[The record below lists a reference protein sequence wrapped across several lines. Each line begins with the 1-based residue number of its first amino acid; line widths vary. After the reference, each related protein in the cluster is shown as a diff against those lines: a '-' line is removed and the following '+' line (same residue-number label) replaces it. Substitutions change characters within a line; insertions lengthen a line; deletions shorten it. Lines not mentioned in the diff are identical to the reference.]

1 MNKQEL
7 ETRVAN
13 LEAIVTELQKK
24 NEKAVKESLPWWEAI
39 SETFADNPAFEEAMR
54 LGREYRINTKVE
66 DEFDEE

>member
-1 MNKQEL
+1 MNTQEL

-13 LEAIVTELQKK
+13 LEAIVAELQRK
-24 NEKAVKESLPWWEAI
+24 NEKSAKDILPWWEAI
-39 SETFADNPAFEEAMR
+39 SESFADNPAFEEAMR